1 MARDNL
7 EEANA
12 VRLAELVNQR
22 FEDNQNSTPKIQRVP
37 IFLRQNPHFYRYCK
51 PKMISFGPIHHRKE
65 NLKQQGQLLKLQWTS
80 LYIEK
85 YSKLPT
91 CNGNKQT
98 AANYLFGIVQNNIE
112 EIKELFS
119 KDVLEGYCNNE
130 LTWML
135 FEDACTYLFCLENFD
150 IEHPEALNLKV
161 DQWMHIWRDMTLLE
175 NQLPMKLLK
184 LLSTQKGSAHKN
196 CTVMI
201 RLAYT
206 AESVHHLLG
215 FVRSYFVGETEME
228 TEKIGSDLMAHLPLL
243 PHPWQTYKN
252 VRDLKK
258 SGIRVAKAKSPEWK
272 WNNLSFTSRWFS
284 GKLRLPVYVYND
296 VTPYFFRNL
305 IAYEMCPDFCSSFEC
320 CSFFSFMDSLID
332 DAEDVKE
339 LRSAGVIQNLLKSD
353 QELADFLNDIGHEL
367 PTKIFNHLRSDAAPF
382 SKKYIQVKFQIE
394 RHYSNKWRTWL
405 AEARSTYFNSPWS
418 LLAFL
423 AAFTAL
429 VLTFIQTWYA
439 VHSKDQ

>member
-1 MARDNL
+1 
-7 EEANA
+7 
-12 VRLAELVNQR
+12 
-22 FEDNQNSTPKIQRVP
+22 
-37 IFLRQNPHFYRYCK
+37 
-51 PKMISFGPIHHRKE
+51 
-65 NLKQQGQLLKLQWTS
+65 
-80 LYIEK
+80 
-85 YSKLPT
+85 
-91 CNGNKQT
+91 
-98 AANYLFGIVQNNIE
+98 
-112 EIKELFS
+112 
-119 KDVLEGYCNNE
+119 
-130 LTWML
+130 ML
-135 FEDACTYLFCLENFD
+135 FEDGCSYLFCLENFD

-175 NQLPMKLLK
+175 NQLPVKLLK
-184 LLSTQKGSAHKN
+184 LLSTQKGSDLENLLYNFVTMGAVKRN

-215 FVRSYFVGETEME
+215 FVRSYFVGESEME

-284 GKLRLPVYVYND
+284 GRLRLPVYVNND

-332 DAEDVKE
+332 DAEAVKE

-353 QELADFLNDIGHEL
+353 QELANFLNDIGHEL
-367 PTKIFNHLRSDAAPF
+367 PTKIFNHLRSNAAPF
-382 SKKYIQVKFQIE
+382 QQEIC
-394 RHYSNKWRTWL
+394 
-405 AEARSTYFNSPWS
+405 
-418 LLAFL
+418 
-423 AAFTAL
+423 
-429 VLTFIQTWYA
+429 
-439 VHSKDQ
+439 